1 MIKKA
6 IKGLKLFLEVK
17 ELADKKLQSS
27 EKWKTQKGQTRT
39 KKQK

>member
-6 IKGLKLFLEVK
+6 IKELKLFLEVK
-17 ELADKKLQSS
+17 ELPDKKLQSS
-27 EKWKTQKGQTRT
+27 EKQKTQKGQTRT